1 MEELYSNCFWYGRK
15 LGRRQ
20 GKLGQPSDH
29 DGSLTLDGRER
40 ERRLDGGLRLPCSL
54 RKVWQSRWRV
64 FEL

>member
-1 MEELYSNCFWYGRK
+1 MEELYSNCFWCERK
-15 LGRRQ
+15 LGRSQ

-29 DGSLTLDGRER
+29 DGSLTLDGGER

-54 RKVWQSRWRV
+54 RKVWQSCQRV